1 MHLLDLYLIGKEIQ
15 REITLVMKFVKFRWF
30 LLKISA
36 ESISSESDIF
46 CFSFIQISI
55 KILMNPKLNYRSI
68 EDYETL

>member
-36 ESISSESDIF
+36 ESISSESDILYVSR
-46 CFSFIQISI
+46 SF
-55 KILMNPKLNYRSI
+55 KYRLK
-68 EDYETL
+68 Y